1 MNDEQKAFWLKISQ
15 WLLIPE
21 ALLFLSVV
29 LIDPNKHPI
38 VVRFQNAALF
48 CSQIIH
54 MNFCQPKTLLVSF
67 LFIIFLAHALISGT
81 YLMNEQEIA
90 EANKNE

>member
-21 ALLFLSVV
+21 GLFFLSVI
-29 LIDPNKHPI
+29 LFDPTKHPV
-38 VVRFQNAALF
+38 VVRLQNVSLS

-54 MNFCQPKTLLVSF
+54 MNFCQPKTLLVFF
-67 LFIIFLAHALISGT
+67 LFIIFLAHALVSGT